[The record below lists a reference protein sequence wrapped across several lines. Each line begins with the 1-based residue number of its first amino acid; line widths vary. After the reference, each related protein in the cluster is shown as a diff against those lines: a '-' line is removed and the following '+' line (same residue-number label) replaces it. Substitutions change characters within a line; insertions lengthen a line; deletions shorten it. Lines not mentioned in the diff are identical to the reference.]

1 MESGNEEE
9 KFRKNRIKHLK
20 KEYGHM
26 DQIYKNK
33 WLSLFVAVLA
43 VFIFIDLSNA
53 MADSDP
59 FYPGFIKLQETNCIV
74 MDDFEIRKL
83 PQDWYKYKGFVKK
96 CPLKKDATS
105 QSDYAIVSIWA
116 YDYLQARGSMVW
128 EDFPLPL
135 IVDAQFNPVGV
146 FPEIYPMDSPTHL
159 IVYYGKW
166 QGDIPGEILIDVSN
180 PAVSGDYYYEPLIWD
195 KKTGKYEMKDRQDKS
210 GPRPTMHREKKSKQ

>member
-59 FYPGFIKLQETNCIV
+59 FYSGFIKLQETNCIV

-83 PQDWYKYKGFVKK
+83 PQD
-96 CPLKKDATS
+96 
-105 QSDYAIVSIWA
+105 
-116 YDYLQARGSMVW
+116 
-128 EDFPLPL
+128 
-135 IVDAQFNPVGV
+135 
-146 FPEIYPMDSPTHL
+146 
-159 IVYYGKW
+159 
-166 QGDIPGEILIDVSN
+166 
-180 PAVSGDYYYEPLIWD
+180 
-195 KKTGKYEMKDRQDKS
+195 
-210 GPRPTMHREKKSKQ
+210 